1 MNPKK
6 LLSILFAFC
15 ALGAMAQKY
24 QVSGT
29 IIEADT
35 KEVLP
40 QVSVQLLGKDS
51 TRIAATNTNEKGEFL
66 LKAKA
71 DGEYIVVA
79 RMIGF
84 VPFVRNV
91 TLTAER
97 PTRTMNIGMKPST
110 KELDEVNVSALS
122 RMMTM
127 KNDTLLFSSA
137 ALRMPPNASLAT
149 LMN

>member
-24 QVSGT
+24 LVSGT

-66 LKAKA
+66 LKVKA
-71 DGEYIVVA
+71 EGKAVGN
-79 RMIGF
+79 RT
-84 VPFVRNV
+84 RN
-91 TLTAER
+91 
-97 PTRTMNIGMKPST
+97 
-110 KELDEVNVSALS
+110 
-122 RMMTM
+122 
-127 KNDTLLFSSA
+127 
-137 ALRMPPNASLAT
+137 
-149 LMN
+149 